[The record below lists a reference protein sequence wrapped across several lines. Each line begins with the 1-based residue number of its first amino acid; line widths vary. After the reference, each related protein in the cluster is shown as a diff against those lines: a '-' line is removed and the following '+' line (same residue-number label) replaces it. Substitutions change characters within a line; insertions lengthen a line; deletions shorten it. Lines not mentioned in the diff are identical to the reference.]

1 MNNLNQEK
9 AERVKIC
16 DENKVLKVTLDE
28 KQKEIDEL
36 SKIVD
41 DYKWVLLTSKTS
53 IHSIVI

>member
-41 DYKWVLLTSKTS
+41 DYK
-53 IHSIVI
+53 